1 VKNEK
6 VDIIGMIFLQS
17 LIDLAKRTMMI
28 HLEKISEKTFKQ
40 VIQMKLA
47 PGQGK
52 HVETNLYSLAQ
63 A

>member
-17 LIDLAKRTMMI
+17 LICLAKRTMMI

-47 PGQGK
+47 PGQEK